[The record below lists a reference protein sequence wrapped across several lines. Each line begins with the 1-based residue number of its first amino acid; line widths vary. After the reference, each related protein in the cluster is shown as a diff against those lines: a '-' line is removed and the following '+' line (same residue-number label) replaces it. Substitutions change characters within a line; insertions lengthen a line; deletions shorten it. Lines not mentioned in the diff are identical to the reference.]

1 MRGAVGTPWLVTPSV
16 GRCRRRGSVNS
27 GVTRTPGTT
36 EGRGNVRMRDGED
49 TVTVRLFD
57 AATVSGKV
65 VDEDGRAVGT
75 SP

>member
-1 MRGAVGTPWLVTPSV
+1 
-16 GRCRRRGSVNS
+16 
-27 GVTRTPGTT
+27 
-36 EGRGNVRMRDGED
+36 MRDGED